1 MTYQTTL
8 KIVLPA
14 ILLTLLVS
22 GCKSTVDKVAIST
35 CKTVETNIARC
46 SQLIADDISD
56 KNANTLSSVNEGE
69 LR

>member
-1 MTYQTTL
+1 MTSQNAV

-22 GCKSTVDKVAIST
+22 GCKSTVDKYAVST
-35 CKTVETNIARC
+35 CKAVETNITRC

-56 KNANTLSSVNEGE
+56 KNVSSLSSVKEGD
-69 LR
+69 L